1 MKTKFFTCL
10 LLLASLVLSAQE
22 NWQILKKDAFAIS
35 YPNNWESSN
44 QMSQPSMQ
52 FLLLS
57 DMTTQN
63 DDKFRENINLT
74 TESLSGQ
81 SFTIDGY
88 AKLSTDQII
97 AQIPNSKIESNKAST
112 LDGQDAWEVTWS
124 ADFGDG
130 MLLKFKQSFL
140 LFNETAYV
148 LTYSSSTAEYDQYV
162 NVADLIFNSFKLAK

>member
-1 MKTKFFTCL
+1 MKTQFFTCL

-35 YPNNWESSN
+35 YPTDWESSN

-57 DMTTQN
+57 DITTQN

-97 AQIPNSKIESNKAST
+97 AQIPGSKFESNKAST
-112 LDGQDAWEVTWS
+112 LDGQDAWEVIWS
-124 ADFGDG
+124 ADFGNG
-130 MLLKFKQSFL
+130 MILKFKQSFL
-140 LFNETAYV
+140 LFNDTAYV
-148 LTYSSSTAEYDQYV
+148 LTYSSSKAEYDQYV
-162 NVADLIFNSFKLAK
+162 KVADLIFNSFKLAK